1 MPAAGHLLQD
11 LLELLNLHSGYR
23 PVRRAQRVRTN
34 DSRIFL
40 PASVPFT
47 ARGVNVEWEGGRRE
61 LERRGVENCPGHNC
75 PMTFKTLLILIQFLL
90 AGANSNPNYLY
101 LNCIDQIKERQ
112 LHSGYRWSA
121 LAALG
126 EPADC
131 YL

>member
-61 LERRGVENCPGHNC
+61 LERRGVEKARELPWES
-75 PMTFKTLLILIQFLL
+75 PVTFKTLLILIQSLL
-90 AGANSNPNYLY
+90 AGAN
-101 LNCIDQIKERQ
+101 
-112 LHSGYRWSA
+112 
-121 LAALG
+121 
-126 EPADC
+126 
-131 YL
+131 

>member
-1 MPAAGHLLQD
+1 MRVMHQADVARVGFFYTFSLHPLVPAAGHLLQD

-61 LERRGVENCPGHNC
+61 LERRGVENCPGKAQLA
-75 PMTFKTLLILIQFLL
+75 FKTLLILIQSLL
-90 AGANSNPNYLY
+90 AGAN
-101 LNCIDQIKERQ
+101 
-112 LHSGYRWSA
+112 
-121 LAALG
+121 
-126 EPADC
+126 
-131 YL
+131 